1 MKRGREE
8 QMESRQREDR
18 KRKEM
23 EGRRDRINRKK
34 RGKYNKERDEEMR
47 RKEKNRRREREVAK
61 RGQVNSFCWNCVSM
75 RTMGL
80 LLKTVCNCRHN
91 YFHII
96 LPEHTD

>member
-18 KRKEM
+18 KRK
-23 EGRRDRINRKK
+23 
-34 RGKYNKERDEEMR
+34 EMR